1 MSNND
6 HEFLRYSENLSF
18 FRNFN
23 KKSLS
28 IRNTRKGNDTGNF
41 LNPVARP
48 GVFVFLYHIIETTL
62 YTTIPNL
69 GNEWQQASNDASC
82 PAVTYE
88 MVL

>member
-1 MSNND
+1 M
-6 HEFLRYSENLSF
+6 
-18 FRNFN
+18 
-23 KKSLS
+23 
-28 IRNTRKGNDTGNF
+28 IREIF

-82 PAVTYE
+82 PEVTYE